1 VLHMT
6 KQKQLKIMKSTLAV
20 LLAGSVTFSGTSAF
34 ANSDSE
40 SFETVNID
48 QKETDSTTNVQVND
62 EANIDSVKEEIEKLE
77 DSSEAPSLLPGDFF
91 YFAKLALEKVK
102 LAFTMDDSK
111 EAKLLAEYAA
121 ERLAEAEALF
131 QAGQE
136 DEAIEAINKA
146 IEMMNSFGDKWSD
159 DEVTEEDSSIDENKE
174 GTEKDSAT
182 EEEKTEEDTTTEEDT
197 DTDVDTDETTE
208 TEEDATE
215 EPADTEETTDETTSE
230 DKETEEMKELMSQNI
245 VALSAALEKVKNPKA
260 KAALQKNIEK
270 SYAKL
275 AEKLAKFEEKWAKE
289 EEEKEEEVTETP
301 EKETTETPTEE
312 STEAPTEETPTE
324 EIAEEGQPVEDK
336 EGTEA
341 APSPAKSQEKKQ
353 EVKAERKANQQR
365 VKEQREERK
374 QEAKEQRDAVKEER
388 KQAKEDRKENRSQ
401 TEKLGKNGHGNGNG
415 QQKGNG
421 HKGNGNN

>member
-77 DSSEAPSLLPGDFF
+77 DSTEAPSLLPGDFF

-136 DEAIEAINKA
+136 EEAIEAINKA
-146 IEMMNSFGDKWSD
+146 IEMMNSFEDKWSD
-159 DEVTEEDSSIDENKE
+159 DEVTEEDSSSDESNE
-174 GTEKDSAT
+174 GTEEDAAP
-182 EEEKTEEDTTTEEDT
+182 EEGKTEEDTTTDENT

-208 TEEDATE
+208 TEEDTTTE

-275 AEKLAKFEEKWAKE
+275 AEKLAKFEDKWAKE
-289 EEEKEEEVTETP
+289 EEEKEEVTETP
-301 EKETTETPTEE
+301 EKDT
-312 STEAPTEETPTE
+312 TEAPTEETTTE
-324 EIAEEGQPVEDK
+324 ETPVEGQPVE
-336 EGTEA
+336 EETET
-341 APSPAKSQEKKQ
+341 APVPVKTQEKQ
-353 EVKAERKANQQR
+353 EVKEERKANQQQA
-365 VKEQREERK
+365 KEEREERK

-388 KQAKEDRKENRSQ
+388 KQAKEDRKENNSQ
-401 TEKLGKNGHGNGNG
+401 TDKHDNNAHGNGNG